1 MLWGLGKDKVGGR
14 VTTDLTLYGT
24 WLESRLWGFQH
35 GAGLGKVVQLG
46 AGASFSGGVSPG
58 FSAPEGPPGV
68 FASTAPTCL
77 ETEGAV
83 EASPPQ
89 LPASPEQEAHSAMSV
104 YSFSSF

>member
-1 MLWGLGKDKVGGR
+1 M
-14 VTTDLTLYGT
+14 TTDFTLCGT

-46 AGASFSGGVSPG
+46 AGASFSSGVSPG
-58 FSAPEGPPGV
+58 FSAPDRPPGA
-68 FASTAPTCL
+68 FASVAPTCL

-104 YSFSSF
+104 YPFSSFRRRPL